1 MSQQSPA
8 PRVREKPY
16 LERVG
21 LGYFQRRSRELPVV
35 ESGDAVHELNAQER
49 AGLRRVVGGAVARAA
64 LAGAISGAI
73 SAAAEVLAAPSVP
86 EGATLLSPAS
96 LTFWAIVGGATIVAT
111 VLEIG
116 FIYWDTLRSVHELSR
131 TAGLK
136 LFLPEKDSDAVAAAL
151 ARAALEL
158 PDPLDLVDGVNPHRL
173 ASKWRLLLASLI
185 YKAKV
190 GVTNFVVKAL
200 VRRIMGR
207 ALARSALNTLVPF
220 MAVPVTAA
228 WNGVV
233 TWLVM
238 REARLRAMGPSAVH
252 ALCDVVFGDVP
263 RLSPQGKLATVRA
276 VAAAIVQTESL
287 HPNLHALL
295 QDVQLRAGDTG
306 KNELDD
312 PQAFLKQLP
321 ALEQLEQR
329 LAVQVL
335 AVACIVDGKLAKKE
349 RVLLENALAAC
360 GRPLE
365 LEKVEA
371 LRKAFVDGEGLDD
384 EAVRAL

>member
-1 MSQQSPA
+1 
-8 PRVREKPY
+8 VKGKPY

-21 LGYFQRRSRELPVV
+21 LGYFQKRSKRLPAA
-35 ESGDAVHELNAQER
+35 SSTDAVHELNAEER
-49 AGLRRVVGGAVARAA
+49 KGMRRVAAGAVTRAS

-73 SAAAEVLAAPSVP
+73 SAAAEVLASPLVP
-86 EGATLLSPAS
+86 EGASLFSRES
-96 LTFWAIVGGATIVAT
+96 LTFWAIVGGATLIAT

-116 FIYWDTLRSVHELSR
+116 FVYWDTLRSVHDLSR

-136 LFLPEKDSDAVAAAL
+136 LFAPEKDSDAVAEAL

-158 PDPLDLVDGVNPHRL
+158 PDPVDVAEGVNPHRL
-173 ASKWRLLLASLI
+173 ASRWRLLFASLV
-185 YKAKV
+185 YKAKI
-190 GVTNFVVKAL
+190 GVTNFIFKAL
-200 VRRIMGR
+200 VRRVLGR

-220 MAVPVTAA
+220 VAVPVTAA
-228 WNGVV
+228 WNGLV
-233 TWLVM
+233 TWKVL

-252 ALCDVVFGDVP
+252 ALCDVVYGDVP
-263 RLSPQGKLATVRA
+263 RLSPAGKLATVRA

-321 ALEQLEQR
+321 SLEQKEQR

-335 AVACIVDGKLAKKE
+335 AVACIVDGKLGKKE
-349 RVLLENALAAC
+349 RLMLERALAAC
-360 GRPLE
+360 GRAIE
-365 LEKVEA
+365 LEKVES
-371 LRKAFVDGEGLDD
+371 LRKAFVEGEGLDD

>member
-1 MSQQSPA
+1 MSPEVPA
-8 PRVREKPY
+8 RARQRPY

-21 LGYFQRRSRELPVV
+21 LGYFQRRSKALPV
-35 ESGDAVHELNAQER
+35 SASADAVHELNPEER
-49 AGLRRVVGGAVARAA
+49 AGLRRVALGAVARACV
-64 LAGAISGAI
+64 AGALSGGV
-73 SAAAEVLAAPSVP
+73 SAAAEVLAAPLAP
-86 EGATLLSPAS
+86 EGAELLSAGS
-96 LTFWAIVGGATIVAT
+96 LQFWGVVGGLTLVAT

-136 LFLPEKDSDAVAAAL
+136 LFGAEKDSEAVAEAL

-158 PDPLDLVDGVNPHRL
+158 PDPVDLAEGVNPHRA
-173 ASKWRLLLASLI
+173 ASKWRLLAASLV

-190 GVTNFVVKAL
+190 GVTNFLVKAL
-200 VRRIMGR
+200 VRRVLGR
-207 ALARSALNTLVPF
+207 VLARSALNTLVPF

-233 TWLVM
+233 TWLVL
-238 REARLRAMGPSAVH
+238 REARLRAMGPSAVN
-252 ALCDVVFGDVP
+252 ALCEVMYGDVP
-263 RLSPQGKLATVRA
+263 QLSPAGKLAAVRA

-287 HPNLHALL
+287 HPNLYALL
-295 QDVQLRAGDTG
+295 QNVRLRAGDVG

-312 PQAFLKQLP
+312 PQAFLRQLP
-321 ALEQLEQR
+321 SLEALEQR

-335 AVACIVDGKLAKKE
+335 AVACVVDGKLAKKE
-349 RVLLENALAAC
+349 RLLLEQALAAC
-360 GRPLE
+360 GRALGM
-365 LEKVEA
+365 EKVEA
-371 LRKAFVDGEGLDD
+371 LRQAFVEGKGLDD